1 MDNTIVDYS
10 QIYIIEQTLSVAGIN
25 FYTMGLIF
33 IFYLFI

>member
-10 QIYIIEQTLSVAGIN
+10 QIYIIEALSVAGMN
-25 FYTMGLIF
+25 FYTIGLIF